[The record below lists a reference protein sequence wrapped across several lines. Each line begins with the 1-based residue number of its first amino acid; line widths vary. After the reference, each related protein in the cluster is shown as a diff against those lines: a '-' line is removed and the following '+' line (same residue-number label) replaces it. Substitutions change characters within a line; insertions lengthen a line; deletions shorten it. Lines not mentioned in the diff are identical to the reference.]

1 MGRNRR
7 VKIPAWALLILVL
20 AAGCRPADRRPR
32 DYFVKFPYLQNP
44 GRTEMTIRWS
54 TGSRREC
61 YVKYGI
67 ERLTKKVKVGIYQ
80 TEDGDPPEYLYRA
93 RLTELTPGTVYRY
106 VVISGKRRSAGTFH
120 TFPDRPQPFS
130 FIAYG
135 DSRTQAE
142 IHRAVVSRFPK
153 HKPAFILHT
162 GDLVGSGAFAEWQG
176 QFFEPTAKIIRKIPM
191 WPARGNHDGGAA
203 DLRRVFS
210 FPGDKLYY
218 SFDYGN
224 AHFVCLDSETSKRR
238 EMIAWCKKD
247 LAASKAT
254 WKFVFYH
261 VPTYDVG
268 SHRSRWGRDDLLPIF
283 RKHRVDFVLTGHSH
297 SYQRFRPMFTR
308 GENETHPITHIVT
321 AGGGAP
327 MYRVGDDPYLAVGRA
342 EYHYTVFHINGDK
355 LSCRVLTPDGEEIDA
370 FQVTKTDG
378 RPDAAYL
385 AQALPESTFG
395 ELAAVITPYLLGLSL
410 PEPLTPEKAVS
421 TTFKLGAGDL
431 GMSYRI
437 LLEERAAE
445 HYEMKPVAGAVAA
458 GQVADVTVSIR
469 ARKKIKITEAGVIWP
484 VLRLRCEYEV
494 DGRRGKIYSS
504 RLRCPAPEKA
514 P

>member
-1 MGRNRR
+1 MGENRY
-7 VKIPAWALLILVL
+7 VKKCAWALLIFVL
-20 AAGCRPADRRPR
+20 LAGCQPSDRRRADR
-32 DYFVKFPYLQNP
+32 FVKTPYLQNP
-44 GRTEMTIRWS
+44 SRTEMTIRWT

-61 YVKYGI
+61 QVKYGI
-67 ERLTKKVKVGIYQ
+67 ERLSNELKVGIYR
-80 TEDGDPPEYLYRA
+80 TEDSDPPEYLYRA
-93 RLTELTPGTVYRY
+93 RLTGLKPGTMYRY
-106 VVISGKRRSAGTFH
+106 VVISAGYRSAGTFR
-120 TFPDRPQPFS
+120 TFPDKPTPFS

-135 DSRTQAE
+135 DSRTQVE
-142 IHRAVVSRFPK
+142 IHQAVVSRFPK
-153 HKPAFILHT
+153 HEPAFILHT

-176 QFFEPTAKIIRKIPM
+176 QFFEPTANIIREIPL
-191 WPARGNHDGGAA
+191 WPARGNHEGDAVA
-203 DLRRVFS
+203 LRRLFT
-210 FPGDKLYY
+210 FPDDKLYY
-218 SFDYGN
+218 SFDYAN
-224 AHFVCLDSETSKRR
+224 AHFVCLDSEMPRAD
-238 EMIAWCKKD
+238 EMIAWCEKD

-268 SHRSRWGRDDLLPIF
+268 RHRSQWGRNDLLPIF

-297 SYQRFRPMFTR
+297 SYQRFHPMFTKD
-308 GENETHPITHIVT
+308 ENETHPITHIVT

-327 MYRVGDDPYLAVGRA
+327 MYRVEDDPHLAVGRA
-342 EYHYTVFHINGDK
+342 EYHYTVFRIDGDK

-395 ELAAVITPYLLGLSL
+395 ELAAVIAPFLRGLSL
-410 PEPLTPEKAVS
+410 PEALTPEKAVS
-421 TTFKLGAGDL
+421 TTFKLGAGDF

-445 HYEMKPVAGAVAA
+445 HYEMKPVAGTVAA

-469 ARKKIKITEAGVIWP
+469 PKEQVEITVAGVWP
-484 VLRLRCEYEV
+484 VLRLGCEYQI
-494 DGRRGKIYSS
+494 GGQRGKIYSS
-504 RLRCPAPEKA
+504 RLRCPPARKA